1 MGDIED
7 AIARQS
13 DQPPASGKEWQQ
25 IRYVTGEHF
34 WDRVKWRRQMKT
46 ALTYLLGSG
55 AIATG
60 LAQLPEAIAKIARFW
75 TGH

>member
-13 DQPPASGKEWQQ
+13 DQPPTNGKDWQQ

-34 WDRVKWRRQMKT
+34 WDSVKWRRQLKT
-46 ALTYLLGSG
+46 AATYLLGSG
-55 AIATG
+55 AIAAS
-60 LAQLPEAIAKIARFW
+60 LAQLPEAIAKIVRFW
-75 TGH
+75 TVH